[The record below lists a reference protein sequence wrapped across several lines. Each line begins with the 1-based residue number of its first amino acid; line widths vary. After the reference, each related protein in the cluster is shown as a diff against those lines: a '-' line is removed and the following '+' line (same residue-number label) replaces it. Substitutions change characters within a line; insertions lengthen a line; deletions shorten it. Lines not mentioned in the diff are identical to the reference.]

1 MLDLSYVQD
10 LRAYLDS
17 NPCLDFDARTHILY
31 PLLDKLYSDGDKL
44 SIKLSNGLILEFL
57 YKSNIAK
64 EILLR
69 DVEVPDHVW
78 EPMTTR
84 SVELALK
91 YKSGSVLIGGAYFGD
106 HALVAA
112 LELNK
117 SSGPHTVLCV
127 EPNEKQRN
135 MLALNAKIN
144 GLSNRIQLINAV
156 LWDQCGLKFNLASS
170 DSHAC
175 VSPDPYAVHASET
188 IDQLLLSYNVG
199 NLSLILLDIEGSEE
213 RALQGSDIVLS
224 SSHEDAPIVIV
235 EIHKNY
241 VDWNQGLNKTSI
253 VKKLLKY
260 GYSVFALRDCQSNWD
275 LKLDSPE
282 IIPLDKIYLEG
293 PPHGFNLIASKDLD
307 FFKTQGFRIVENVSP
322 KYLRH
327 RSPNLHLP
335 IDSNHGQLQA

>member
-1 MLDLSYVQD
+1 MLDLSYIQS
-10 LRAYLDS
+10 LRLYLDS
-17 NPCLDFDARTHILY
+17 HPCIDFDARTQILY
-31 PLLDKLYSDGDKL
+31 PLLDQLYSDNDRL
-44 SIKLSNGLILEFL
+44 TIRLSNGLILEYL

-69 DVEVPDHVW
+69 DVEVPNHVW

-117 SSGPHTVLCV
+117 SSGSHKVLCV

-135 MLALNAKIN
+135 MLALNAKAN
-144 GLSNRIQLINAV
+144 GLSDRIQLINAV
-156 LWDQCGLKFNLASS
+156 LWDECGLKFNLASS

-175 VSPDPYAVHASET
+175 VFPDPNATLESQTV
-188 IDQLLLSYNVG
+188 DQVIQNYKTS
-199 NLSLILLDIEGSEE
+199 NLSLLLLDIEGSEE
-213 RALQGSDIVLS
+213 RALLGADVVLS
-224 SSHEDAPIVIV
+224 TSQEDAPIVIV

-241 VDWNQGLNKTSI
+241 VDWSHGLNNTSI
-253 VKKLLKY
+253 VKMLSKY
-260 GYSVFALRDCQSNWD
+260 GYSVFALRDCQSNWN
-275 LKLDSPE
+275 LKQDNPE
-282 IIPLDKIYLEG
+282 IIPLDRIYLEG
-293 PPHGFNLIASKDLD
+293 PPHGFNLIASKTQD
-307 FFKTQGFRIVENVSP
+307 FFKTQGFQVVENVSP

-327 RSPNLHLP
+327 RSPSLHLP
-335 IDSNHGQLQA
+335 INLNPDLM